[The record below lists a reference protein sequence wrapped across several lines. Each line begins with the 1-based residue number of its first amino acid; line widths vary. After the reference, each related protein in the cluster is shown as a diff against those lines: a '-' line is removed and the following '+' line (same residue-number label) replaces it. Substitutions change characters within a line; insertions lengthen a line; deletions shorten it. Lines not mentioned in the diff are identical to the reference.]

1 MLATLENLERRAGF
15 FATYHGRVVGFAE
28 LAVGPHYLS
37 DEGVVA
43 TCLTVNVRA
52 DIRKSF
58 LGARTAALLSRAVKG
73 WASAKGAT
81 MLTIH
86 GTDGQMRRMARGGR
100 SIGANVV
107 VSF

>member
-1 MLATLENLERRAGF
+1 VE
-15 FATYHGRVVGFAE
+15 V
-28 LAVGPHYLS
+28 AVGPHFLS

-58 LGARTAALLSRAVKG
+58 LGARAVALLLRADKG

-81 MLTIH
+81 MLTLH
-86 GTDGQMRRMARGGR
+86 GTSGQMLRMTRGGR
-100 SIGANVV
+100 PIGVNVV
-107 VSF
+107 LRLGG